1 VTTPDGIRAVVF
13 DCDGVLFDTT
23 RANSAYYNRI
33 LAHLGHPP
41 LTPEQF
47 RFCHMHTVDRS
58 LEYLFAPHGQV
69 DRAQAYRRH
78 MGYRPFVPL
87 MILEPTLRRLLARL
101 GPPLRTAVATNRTD
115 TMDAV
120 LESHGLEG
128 AFDLVVTSA
137 HVAHPKPAPDM
148 LLKVLDHFG
157 LGPRQAVYVGDSEV
171 DEAAAAAAG
180 IPLVAYGNR
189 RLKAAWHVERLAE
202 VGALVGRPL

>member
-1 VTTPDGIRAVVF
+1 VTIPDGIRAVVF

-23 RANSAYYNRI
+23 QANSAYYNRV

-41 LTPEQF
+41 LTPAQF

-58 LEYLFAPHGQV
+58 LEFLFGPHGQV
-69 DRAQAYRRH
+69 DRAQTYRRR
-78 MGYRPFVPL
+78 MGYRPFIPL
-87 MILEPTLRRLLARL
+87 MVLEPTLRRLLAHL
-101 GPPLRTAVATNRTD
+101 GPAVRTAVATNRTD

-137 HVAHPKPAPDM
+137 DVRHPKPAPDM
-148 LLKVLDHFG
+148 LLKVLGHFG
-157 LGPRQAVYVGDSEV
+157 LTPREAVYVGDSEV

-180 IPLVAYGNR
+180 MPLVAYGNR
-189 RLKAAWHVERLAE
+189 RLKAAWHVDRLSE
-202 VGALVGRPL
+202 VSALVGRPL